1 MSKKGK
7 EDALEM
13 FSRTGSDV
21 PSDQAPSTPPVRS
34 ATAYREHE
42 YKPLSW
48 FKTNPINK
56 FFQEVKTDQY
66 WTDLEADIRKTGFIR
81 DALLAMPDGTL
92 LSGESRVTVCRK
104 LAAEG
109 IKGLDPLPVRIT
121 FEMLSEQEQTEIVF
135 LENLSRF
142 ELDEDTRVLAYKR
155 IWPGYFSARK
165 LKPGPKTDDERP
177 EPTVQDIAAATGK
190 SERQL
195 QRDRELL
202 KEAEAEASKEGKQEP
217 ERKHLK
223 HARQKK
229 AAERREKSKAP
240 LKTKPALAKPP
251 MARTFPVNFG
261 LTLSESEKLL
271 AIMSNNPDA
280 ATRKLIERLRNARRA
295 AARKAS

>member
-7 EDALEM
+7 EDAMEM
-13 FSRTGSDV
+13 FSRTGSDY
-21 PSDQAPSTPPVRS
+21 SNDQAPSPPPVRF

-48 FKTNPINK
+48 FKTNPINR

-66 WTDLEADIRKTGFIR
+66 WKDLEADIRNTGFIR

-104 LAAEG
+104 LAEEG
-109 IKGLDPLPVRIT
+109 ISGLDPLPVRIT
-121 FEMLSEQEQTEIVF
+121 INMLSEQEQTETIF

-142 ELDEDTRVLAYKR
+142 ELDEDTRVLAYKK
-155 IWPGYFSARK
+155 IWPGYFSATK
-165 LKPGPKTDDERP
+165 LKPGPKAENQQP

-195 QRDRELL
+195 QRDRKLL
-202 KEAEAEASKEGKQEP
+202 MEAEAEASKEGKQEP
-217 ERKHLK
+217 ERKHVES
-223 HARQKK
+223 ARQKK
-229 AAERREKSKAP
+229 AAERREKSKAQ
-240 LKTKPALAKPP
+240 KPKPTVAKQQ
-251 MARTFPVNFG
+251 ASKTFPVNFG
-261 LTLSESEKLL
+261 LTLAESEKLL

-280 ATRKLIERLRNARRA
+280 ATRKLIERLRNARRS

>member
-1 MSKKGK
+1 M
-7 EDALEM
+7 
-13 FSRTGSDV
+13 
-21 PSDQAPSTPPVRS
+21 RS
-34 ATAYREHE
+34 PTVYREHE

-48 FKTNPINK
+48 FKVNPINK
-56 FFQEVKTDQY
+56 FFQDVKTDQY
-66 WTDLEADIRKTGFIR
+66 WADLEADIRKTGFIR

-104 LAAEG
+104 LSAEG
-109 IKGLDPLPVRIT
+109 IKGLDPVPVRIT
-121 FEMLSEQEQTEIVF
+121 IELLSEQEQTETIF

-142 ELDEDTRVLAYKR
+142 ELDEDTRVLAYKK
-155 IWPGYFSARK
+155 IWPGYFKARR
-165 LKPGPKTDDERP
+165 LKPGPRSEDQLS

-202 KEAEAEASKEGKQEP
+202 QDAEAVASKEGKQEP

-223 HARQKK
+223 LARQKR
-229 AAERREKSKAP
+229 AAERRKKENRAVAKA
-240 LKTKPALAKPP
+240 ASAKPP
-251 MARTFPVNFG
+251 AKIFPVNFG

-271 AIMSNNPDA
+271 GIMSHNPDA

-295 AARKAS
+295 AARKSS